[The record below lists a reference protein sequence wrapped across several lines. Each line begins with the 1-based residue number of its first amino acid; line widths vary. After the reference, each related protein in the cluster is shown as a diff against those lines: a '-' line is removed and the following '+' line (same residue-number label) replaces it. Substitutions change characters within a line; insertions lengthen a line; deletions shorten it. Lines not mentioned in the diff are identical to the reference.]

1 MDNYHKFDIHL
12 AASIGVVGSII
23 FECLKSKGKYKVKL
37 NELFSLLSYLNKD
50 EILNNIVKL
59 EDSGL
64 IFFDRSKET
73 LSVSGVNRKVK
84 LRNAVAKEGMSISR
98 DWRPSEDTL
107 EIIKRSG
114 INSSFIEEQ
123 LPEFVI
129 YWLEQPKLLVS
140 YNSKFIE
147 HIRMKWAQY
156 NAEINTK
163 KDPHPIADDWTP
175 SDDCHDILQMTG
187 IEDSFIYDHLPEFI
201 MYWKDDGRA
210 FRSWDVKFLE
220 YAKNKWNFLNKES
233 KPSVR
238 ENFDFYIP
246 SESVKTKQK
255 REKNIVKN
263 LRDKYKI

>member
-23 FECLKSKGKYKVKL
+23 FECLKSKGRYKVQL
-37 NELFSLLSYLNKD
+37 DELLSLLSYMNKD

-64 IFFDRSKET
+64 VSFDRSKET
-73 LSVSGVNRKVK
+73 LSVSRANRNVK
-84 LRNAVAKEGMSISR
+84 LRNAVAKEGISISK

-114 INSSFIEEQ
+114 INSLFIEEQ

-129 YWLEQPKLLVS
+129 YWLEQPKILVS

-156 NAEINTK
+156 NAEVNTK
-163 KDPHPIADDWTP
+163 KDPHPIPDDWTP
-175 SDDCHDILQMTG
+175 SDDCRDILQMTG
-187 IEDSFIYDHLPEFI
+187 IENSFIHDHLPEFI
-201 MYWKDDGRA
+201 MYWRDDGRA

-220 YAKNKWNFLNKES
+220 YTKNKWNFLNKES
-233 KPSVR
+233 KSSEK

-246 SESVKTKQK
+246 SEPEKTKQK

>member
-23 FECLKSKGKYKVKL
+23 FESLKSKGKYKVKL
-37 NELFSLLSYLNKD
+37 DELLSSLPYMNKD

-64 IFFDRSKET
+64 ISFDRSKET
-73 LSVSGVNRKVK
+73 LSVSRANRKVK
-84 LRNAVAKEGMSISR
+84 LRNAVAKEGISISK

-156 NAEINTK
+156 NAEVNTK
-163 KDPHPIADDWTP
+163 KDPHPIPDDWTP

-187 IEDSFIYDHLPEFI
+187 IENSFIHDQLPEFI

-220 YAKNKWNFLNKES
+220 YTKNKWNFLNKES
-233 KPSVR
+233 KASGE

-246 SESVKTKQK
+246 SEPEKTKQK